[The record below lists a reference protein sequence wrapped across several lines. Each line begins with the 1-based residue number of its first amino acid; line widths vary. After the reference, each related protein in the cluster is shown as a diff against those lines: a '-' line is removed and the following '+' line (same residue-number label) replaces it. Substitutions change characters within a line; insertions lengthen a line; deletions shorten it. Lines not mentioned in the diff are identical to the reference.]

1 MFPHARPISFLDSKA
16 KEWAFHPL
24 AKSSARSWGHTE
36 SPTSKAGA
44 GGARVPVAPS
54 NATGDGPPP
63 ARNGQ
68 ARDFDPRNDTPGPL
82 TLAGLVIARTSPAE
96 NVRQPAILFIGD
108 SDFASNAY
116 LDFSGNTDFM
126 LHVMAWMAEEKDL
139 LTIAPKD
146 VALGTFLL
154 TVAQSNALFA
164 VQVLGLPSFFL
175 AAGFVVW
182 RRRRRL

>member
-1 MFPHARPISFLDSKA
+1 LTMPVVKTYGTHEITRDLGQVFTMFPHARPISFLDSKA
-16 KEWAFHPL
+16 NEWAFYPL

-36 SPTSKAGA
+36 
-44 GGARVPVAPS
+44 
-54 NATGDGPPP
+54 PPP
-63 ARNGQ
+63 AKNGQ

-96 NVRQPAILFIGD
+96 NARQPAILFIGD

-139 LTIAPKD
+139 ITIAPKD

-154 TVAQSNALFA
+154 TAAQSNALFA